1 MRSIDDWPY
10 NYARG
15 ALRAFL
21 NGSKNLTWLLGTI
34 ESSGVQGARLAEI
47 FESLRDYG
55 NRQRYEVA
63 VLACHQQGW
72 LL

>member
-1 MRSIDDWPY
+1 MKSVENCCY

-21 NGSKNLTWLLGTI
+21 EGAKTLNWFLGMVQ
-34 ESSGVQGARLAEI
+34 SSGVQGARLAEI
-47 FESLRDYG
+47 FESHRDYG
-55 NRQRYEVA
+55 NRQRYEA
-63 VLACHQQGW
+63 AAFTCRQRGW